1 MPSIDDQAA
10 DWVARRSAGC
20 SPDEEHAFQAW
31 YAADRRHQ
39 GAFLRAE
46 AAWTLLDRAQ
56 ILTHGQLAQGKASA
70 TDIALQVLEPPAPL
84 LTDRVPARHKRTR
97 RAVVGGAIAAAAG
110 AAAIATA
117 YSLSRRLSLTTGRG
131 ELRNVPL
138 ADRSVATINTDS
150 QIDVD
155 MSAQLRHVQLV
166 KGEAWF
172 EVAKNPDAPFVVSAG
187 DVRVRAVG
195 TAFSVRRHD
204 AGADVL
210 VTEGVV
216 EAWNVKD
223 NTKKVS
229 LTAGAVAFVPNAPTR
244 AQVAMQPLDVDRK
257 LAWRTREIILQR
269 DSLSSA
275 VAEFNRYNDRQI
287 VIADPALDKAQLV
300 GGFAV
305 DQPEIFARAV
315 HATLNV
321 PVTIEDTRIT
331 IGTSPTAG

>member
-1 MPSIDDQAA
+1 MPSIDDQAS
-10 DWVARRSAGC
+10 DWVARRSAGLT
-20 SPDEEHAFQAW
+20 PGEDQAFQAW

-56 ILTHGQLAQGKASA
+56 VLSHGAG
-70 TDIALQVLEPPAPL
+70 DIDDVLSPSPSPI
-84 LTDRVPARHKRTR
+84 LTDRKPPKARGTR
-97 RAVVGGAIAAAAG
+97 RAAVGGALAASVSAAALT
-110 AAAIATA
+110 AA
-117 YSLSRRLSLTTGRG
+117 YVLRPRLSLSTARG
-131 ELRNVPL
+131 ELRNIPL
-138 ADRSVATINTDS
+138 ADHSLAAINTDS
-150 QIDVD
+150 RIDVD
-155 MSAQLRHVQLV
+155 MSDHLRHVQLV

-195 TAFSVRRHD
+195 TAFSVRRRD

-223 NTKKVS
+223 KTKRVS
-229 LTAGAVAFVPNAPTR
+229 LAAGAAAFVPYAP
-244 AQVAMQPLDVDRK
+244 AEAAVAVTPQDVDRR

-269 DSLSSA
+269 DSLESA

-305 DQPEIFARAV
+305 DQPDIFARAV

-321 PVTIEDTRIT
+321 PVTIEEDRIT
-331 IGTSPTAG
+331 IGTHPAS